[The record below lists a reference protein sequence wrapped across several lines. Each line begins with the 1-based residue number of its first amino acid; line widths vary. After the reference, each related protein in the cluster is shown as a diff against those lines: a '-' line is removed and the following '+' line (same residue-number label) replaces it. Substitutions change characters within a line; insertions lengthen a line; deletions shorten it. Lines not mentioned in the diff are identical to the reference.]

1 METEKVGF
9 HFSPHEVVP
18 TLDPKLYSL
27 NEEEAAFF
35 KYTTGIQDEE
45 ELKKHILDVQAKAYA
60 IFGYSCIRR
69 FWFLRLNICKLPA
82 YKQVLKLATERQGAI
97 FLDLACCFGNDVR
110 KVVADGWPIQNAIA
124 SDLRQGFWDAGHKL
138 FETTPETYPLKF
150 IPGDVFDPAFIA
162 PRDPFYELPSTP
174 LPDLQ
179 SLTSLSPLQGHI
191 AAVHASAFVHLFDE
205 EQQTQVCR
213 ALASLISPE
222 PGSTIFG
229 AHAGALRKGVRV
241 VDLAGGVTRRMF
253 FHDPNT
259 WKELWDGGI
268 FKKGSVKVEAQ
279 LVEHKREDLTEEP
292 DREKTY
298 FITCTGSRSDRG
310 SSIRLSF
317 VLLVCRADHTTL
329 VSNFHVMNNA
339 PKQEVLPAINGAY
352 TNGAHEPSLVELE
365 NELPQVNDE
374 MVPLGELLSRVV
386 QSIYAELTEMAETL
400 PNMSD
405 AARKRLLADW
415 VVRTKKQVVK
425 LYATAK
431 WARDADVAQ
440 KCMNITAFVLTQQR
454 QFEDAIGYLETRNK
468 SLNAARLGNHDLLT
482 SLDVLTTGSYRRLP
496 SAIKKAFI
504 PPPPLTDF
512 EVRKTLIDIEDAMRF
527 RLRTHESIPVEMC
540 EHHVA
545 DGRVYFTVPHLFE
558 TSVCLKGAEKDDG
571 WFFVHVEFLINIGGD
586 LTGMEEFPRQPT
598 GILKRHITDEANN
611 RLGYYLPTL
620 PPPAPLPPGFE
631 PPSAP
636 QLPEG
641 FVDAPLVRLF
651 NFLQMMS
658 LSYQLEILWYQA
670 ERMRSLGW
678 ADYLSVKM
686 SPDRKSFIATYWVRP
701 PRTAPTRAQARPIP
715 LQGGTL
721 TISIVQAKG
730 PPQAGS
736 GPTRTPK
743 QRVLAELEHRLKLGV
758 NRPSDEVE
766 GLKFEVKWEQTPYVL
781 AMIIPPE
788 LLAMAPE
795 ELTIHADSLDFES
808 LLRKVIEKHIKA
820 IFTVHL
826 YNLARSQK
834 RTVFSAPGVVTMV
847 SEPDF
852 SALRIHLCANE
863 EVLITIDARTGR
875 LSLRDS
881 ADLAAASRGI
891 QFNTI
896 SDLIND
902 NPLILYEALLRLRM
916 NTIIDFTEQKAKY
929 LGLQCYRTRS
939 FPKEAIAQKFGS
951 THPHALYIQ
960 LANFPDYYLV
970 LVIGDGGFRYAVIA
984 AESVLDPEIGYHTYK
999 IALFQWLDVQ
1009 GILQSNAPRQDD
1021 PGSPRVADAS
1031 SLPSDDVAP
1040 AGFNIET
1047 KALRE
1052 VYSYCCALVA
1062 CKKVQDQLKAR
1073 NIACARVNPAGG
1085 TPSPGVN
1092 HIQSSLARYVPALC
1106 VQSKD
1111 ILSGAPAAEAA
1122 MPNIRIIPLNWW
1134 SEKQVQVV
1142 TCVKLKYVQQPT
1154 GKTTGALSAVI
1165 RPSKRIIYD
1174 TKDAVVSFL
1183 SEDVNTCVDEFLE
1196 EWARVSKMV
1205 VIAREVAQ
1213 MAKDKKWGGVK
1224 LLSFD
1229 LQTVKFAYMDDYT
1242 VSITCMDQLSP
1253 TGGTFDLRFSRTHA
1267 DDAMDEG
1274 ISFNPHDDAEPFL
1287 RSILRQG
1294 HGRLA
1299 PSLHRLVGLLRD
1311 TLPIVV
1317 ALEDIRLESFNS
1329 SASSS
1334 KALAGLDTFAKA
1346 AGWYR
1351 ILYGDLRHALDF
1363 RLMHGRK
1370 VVILDGSHSLF
1381 SKTASED
1388 DASSLG
1394 LRPLP
1399 KLREAIAAAVKEV
1412 RATAVQGR
1420 IAPID
1425 VGVVCDCAVVRPLA
1439 KALHAQI
1446 LLRLNEQP
1454 N

>member
-1 METEKVGF
+1 
-9 HFSPHEVVP
+9 
-18 TLDPKLYSL
+18 
-27 NEEEAAFF
+27 
-35 KYTTGIQDEE
+35 
-45 ELKKHILDVQAKAYA
+45 
-60 IFGYSCIRR
+60 
-69 FWFLRLNICKLPA
+69 
-82 YKQVLKLATERQGAI
+82 
-97 FLDLACCFGNDVR
+97 
-110 KVVADGWPIQNAIA
+110 
-124 SDLRQGFWDAGHKL
+124 
-138 FETTPETYPLKF
+138 
-150 IPGDVFDPAFIA
+150 
-162 PRDPFYELPSTP
+162 
-174 LPDLQ
+174 
-179 SLTSLSPLQGHI
+179 
-191 AAVHASAFVHLFDE
+191 
-205 EQQTQVCR
+205 
-213 ALASLISPE
+213 
-222 PGSTIFG
+222 
-229 AHAGALRKGVRV
+229 
-241 VDLAGGVTRRMF
+241 
-253 FHDPNT
+253 
-259 WKELWDGGI
+259 
-268 FKKGSVKVEAQ
+268 
-279 LVEHKREDLTEEP
+279 
-292 DREKTY
+292 
-298 FITCTGSRSDRG
+298 
-310 SSIRLSF
+310 
-317 VLLVCRADHTTL
+317 
-329 VSNFHVMNNA
+329 MNNA
-339 PKQEVLPAINGAY
+339 PKQEELPAINGAHA
-352 TNGAHEPSLVELE
+352 NGAHEPSLMELE
-365 NELPQVNDE
+365 SELPQVNDE

-431 WARDADVAQ
+431 WARDADVVQ

-454 QFEDAIGYLETRNK
+454 QFEDAIEYLDTRNK

-482 SLDVLTTGSYRRLP
+482 SLDVLTTGSYCRLP
-496 SAIKKAFI
+496 CAIKKAFI

-512 EVRKTLIDIEDAMRF
+512 EVRKTLVDIEDTIRF
-527 RLRTHESIPVEMC
+527 RLRTHEPVPIEMS

-545 DGRVYFTVPHLFE
+545 DGRVYFNVPHLFE
-558 TSVCLKGAEKDDG
+558 TSVSLGGAEKDDG
-571 WFFVHVEFLINIGGD
+571 WFFVHVEFPINIGGD
-586 LTGMEEFPRQPT
+586 LTGMEEFPRQPSD
-598 GILKRHITDEANN
+598 ILKRHITDEADK
-611 RLGYYLPTL
+611 RLTYYRP
-620 PPPAPLPPGFE
+620 PPPAPFPPGVE
-631 PPSAP
+631 PPSTH

-678 ADYLSVKM
+678 AEYLSVKM
-686 SPDRKSFIATYWVRP
+686 SPDRKSFIATYWIRP

-721 TISIVQAKG
+721 TISIVQSKG
-730 PPQAGS
+730 PPQAGG
-736 GPTRTPK
+736 GPTRTAK
-743 QRVLAELEHRLKLGV
+743 QRVLAELEHRLKLGA

-766 GLKFEVKWEQTPYVL
+766 ALQFEVKWEPTPYVL
-781 AMIIPPE
+781 TMMIPPE

-795 ELTIHADSLDFES
+795 ELTIHVDSLDFES
-808 LLRKVIEKHIKA
+808 LLRRVIEKHIKA

-891 QFNTI
+891 HFNTI

-929 LGLQCYRTRS
+929 LGLQCYRSRS

-984 AESVLDPEIGYHTYK
+984 AESMLDPEIGYHTYK

-1021 PGSPRVADAS
+1021 PGSPLVTDTN
-1031 SLPSDDVAP
+1031 SLPSNDVAP

-1073 NIACARVNPAGG
+1073 NIACTRVNPAGG

-1154 GKTTGALSAVI
+1154 GKTAGALSAVI

-1213 MAKDKKWGGVK
+1213 MAKDKKWGDVK

-1274 ISFNPHDDAEPFL
+1274 VSFNPHDDAEPFL
-1287 RSILRQG
+1287 RTILRQG

-1329 SASSS
+1329 GASSL
-1334 KALAGLDTFAKA
+1334 KALTGLDTFAKA

-1351 ILYGDLRHALDF
+1351 VLYGDLRHALDF
-1363 RLMHGRK
+1363 RLMHDQK

-1381 SKTASED
+1381 SKSSSD
-1388 DASSLG
+1388 DDTSSLG
-1394 LRPLP
+1394 LKPLP
-1399 KLREAIAAAVKEV
+1399 KLREAIAAAMKEV
-1412 RATAVQGR
+1412 RATAVRGR
-1420 IAPID
+1420 IAPIN

-1446 LLRLNEQP
+1446 LLQLNELP